1 VLRAATAVRADR
13 ESMDTPASHIGA
25 VKRVSSRT
33 SGERRDEAWFADLR
47 RREFGRLDRSGEA
60 YLDYTGSALYAESH
74 VRRHLDYLSG
84 TVLGNPHSHSTASL
98 RSTTI
103 IDEARRTTLAFFSAD
118 PEEYEVVFT
127 ANATGA
133 IRLVADG
140 FRFQRG
146 SRLVLSADN
155 HNSVNGIRELA
166 IAKGA
171 DVFYTSLDV
180 DLRVEGAERLLTRV
194 DVPSLFAFPAQ
205 SNFSGVQHPLALVD
219 LARRAGYAVLLDAAA
234 FVPTNSLRLDV
245 VHPDFVAISFYKMFG
260 YPTGVGALI
269 ARRDALGALER
280 PWFAGGTVE
289 FASVRHRTHMLKAGP
304 EGFEDGTPNFTA
316 LAAVPTGLGL
326 LGEIGM
332 DNVKRHVSRLA
343 ATLMA
348 ELYGLSHSTGRA
360 VVRIYG
366 ATDSRARGATVTFNV
381 QDRYG
386 QVVPYQRVEARAL
399 EHGVSVRGG
408 CFCNPGAAERAFGFP
423 GSESAACLQR
433 ARLEGFSIERFAE
446 CLGAGVAVGAVR
458 ASLGV
463 PSNQAD
469 VARLVAVVAEYRN
482 QTRESGIA

>member
-1 VLRAATAVRADR
+1 MLNATA
-13 ESMDTPASHIGA
+13 P
-25 VKRVSSRT
+25 RVSREGMATPTAVGGAASRLS
-33 SGERRDEAWFADLR
+33 SGASAPRRDEAWFAELR
-47 RREFGRLDRSGEA
+47 DREFGRLDRAGEA

-74 VRRHLDYLSG
+74 VRTHLDYLTS

-98 RSTTI
+98 RSTAI
-103 IDEARRTTLAFFSAD
+103 IEQARRATLAFFSAD
-118 PEEYEVVFT
+118 PSEYDVVFT

-140 FRFQRG
+140 FAFRRG

-166 IAKGA
+166 SAKGA
-171 DVFYTSLDV
+171 DVFYTRLDEK
-180 DLRVEGAERLLTRV
+180 LRIEGADCLLTRV
-194 DVPSLFAFPAQ
+194 DAPSLFAFPAQ

-219 LARRAGYAVLLDAAA
+219 VARRAGYAVLLDAAA
-234 FVPTNSLRLDV
+234 FVPTNRLRLDV
-245 VHPDFVAISFYKMFG
+245 VRADFVAVSFYKMFG

-269 ARRDALGALER
+269 ARRDALAALER

-289 FASVRHRTHMLKAGP
+289 FASVQHRMHMLKAGA

-316 LAAVPTGLGL
+316 LAAVPAGLVL

-343 ATLMA
+343 GILLA
-348 ELYGLSHSTGRA
+348 ELYALSHSTGRP

-366 ATDSRARGATVTFNV
+366 TTQPRARGSTVTFNV

-386 QVVPYQRVEARAL
+386 RVVPYQRVQARAL

-408 CFCNPGAAERAFGFP
+408 CFCNPGTAERAFGFP
-423 GSESAACLQR
+423 ASESAACLQR
-433 ARLEGFSIERFAE
+433 ARLEGFSVERFAE
-446 CLGAGVAVGAVR
+446 CLGDGVAVGAIR

-463 PSNQAD
+463 PSNEAD
-469 VARLVAVVAEYRN
+469 VARLVAVVAQYRN
-482 QTRESGIA
+482 RTRG